1 MMTTSVQSSINN
13 IRNQASQA
21 AFETAQRNRGSDRLD
36 KQAFMMLMIQQ
47 LRNQDPMNPTKNEE
61 FVQQQATFVQ
71 MEEMQNLS
79 QTMRETT
86 NLSKAADLVGRD
98 VDYYIISPKVLQVG
112 NKTVTVE
119 SREEK
124 AGVVNS
130 VTYADGQLRLKVGQ
144 DEIPFE
150 NVLKLRY
157 GMAPTP
163 NSSTTQPTTQTGGTQ
178 PATT

>member
-79 QTMRETT
+79 KTMRETT

-98 VDYYIISPKVLQVG
+98 VDYFTISPKVIEVG
-112 NKTVTVE
+112 SKKITVE
-119 SREEK
+119 TREEK
-124 AGVVNS
+124 VGVVNS
-130 VTYADGQLRLKVGQ
+130 VTYADGELRLKVGQ

-150 NVLKLRY
+150 NVIKLRY
-157 GMAPTP
+157 GTAPTA
-163 NSSTTQPTTQTGGTQ
+163 TTTPQAGGTQ
-178 PATT
+178 PAAT